1 MVSIQRAAAGGRE
14 IYFDCKLIRRD
25 VCASQLRSLNRH
37 TLHVTL
43 ASAGSGKFSCIV
55 EISPLSVSSKF
66 AISNAGAPSS
76 PPSRVPGNCTDT
88 CLELEFKI
96 TEAISNDGENST
108 LLISHGTVTKTVAW
122 AGWDGVRWTGA
133 ASKFAN
139 NPAQDICP
147 M

>member
-1 MVSIQRAAAGGRE
+1 MVSIQRAECGGRE

-25 VCASQLRSLNRH
+25 VFASQLRSLNRH

-66 AISNAGAPSS
+66 AISNAGDPSS
-76 PPSRVPGNCTDT
+76 PPAQVRGNCTDT

-122 AGWDGVRWTGA
+122 ARSEEDT
-133 ASKFAN
+133 S
-139 NPAQDICP
+139 
-147 M
+147 